1 MAKGKNK
8 PKLTNKQIESHLN
21 NLYNVV
27 KGESDVI
34 NAIMKVVTLYIDYKG
49 DTKDFEVFLKEH
61 NEKQK
66 KSEEIEK

>member
-1 MAKGKNK
+1 MSKGKNK
-8 PKLTNKQIESHLN
+8 PKLTNKQIEGHLN

-49 DTKDFEVFLKEH
+49 DTEDFEVFLKDH
-61 NEKQK
+61 NEKLK
-66 KSEEIEK
+66 KSEETEK